1 MQASHYRKSNWLGAS
16 ATVLWN
22 PLLNSHRGRRLDINS
37 DLLLGDMG
45 FLYQPTLARRF
56 PNGFAVYFSDTATQL
71 SLPLS
76 FIQDWTCSRFD
87 GSVNFL
93 SRISFTEVLPPTKS
107 LHVYSCL
114 GFCFSENLYE
124 PRNFKTSPDSTG
136 GEIDTTCWWEKL
148 QSRYRGT
155 WEFFPPSPH
164 VIHRGSPLG
173 AATAFTLSTGA
184 LGGVDS
190 IPSSDM
196 GMWHQWGDI
205 NRWGLWEVIKFM
217 WSPGGRA
224 SVT

>member
-1 MQASHYRKSNWLGAS
+1 M
-16 ATVLWN
+16 
-22 PLLNSHRGRRLDINS
+22 LNSHRGRRLDINS

-76 FIQDWTCSRFD
+76 VIQDWTCIRFD

-136 GEIDTTCWWEKL
+136 GEIRHHLLMGEAAVTL
-148 QSRYRGT
+148 QRNMRI
-155 WEFFPPSPH
+155 FPAIPARDPPWF
-164 VIHRGSPLG
+164 PLG
-173 AATAFTLSTGA
+173 SCHRLHSQHRCFG
-184 LGGVDS
+184 
-190 IPSSDM
+190 
-196 GMWHQWGDI
+196 
-205 NRWGLWEVIKFM
+205 
-217 WSPGGRA
+217 WS
-224 SVT
+224 